1 MFPTFPKHC
10 QRVSLSEP
18 WYKRCKHVSTSEVS
32 AVVKQWAAQLG
43 LDATQYSAISF
54 RRGSVS
60 IAAAAKVAR
69 NIRQKQCRWKSKH
82 MQDHYTEMSV
92 SEALQYGKALSQKIQ
107 KSRKNRGKSVDFR
120 IAKKSRR

>member
-1 MFPTFPKHC
+1 M
-10 QRVSLSEP
+10 
-18 WYKRCKHVSTSEVS
+18 
-32 AVVKQWAAQLG
+32 VKQWAAQLG

-69 NIRQKQCRWKSKH
+69 NIRQRQCRWKSKH
-82 MQDHYTEMSV
+82 MQDGYTEMSI